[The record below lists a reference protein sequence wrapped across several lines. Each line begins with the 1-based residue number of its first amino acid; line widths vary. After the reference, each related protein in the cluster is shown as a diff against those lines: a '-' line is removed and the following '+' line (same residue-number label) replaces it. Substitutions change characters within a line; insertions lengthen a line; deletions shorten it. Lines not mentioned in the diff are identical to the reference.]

1 MGAGRGWPSSLITL
15 IESFPAYWRPF
26 LKGTFY
32 RFVGDPAVEA
42 DREHMK
48 ARSPLF
54 HVDRI
59 EDPILIVQGAN
70 NPRVTQLETDQMV
83 VALRD
88 RGIPVQ
94 YIVADNEG
102 HGFSNADN
110 RMALYHSM
118 ETFFGECLGGRVQK
132 NVPDAIRTKVAE
144 LTVDVDDVT
153 VAVVEEE
160 GR

>member
-1 MGAGRGWPSSLITL
+1 MATVGSLLRLRNADTSSWSSTRSDSASEAGYVNRGSGVERDAWDGHTL
-15 IESFPAYWRPF
+15 
-26 LKGTFY
+26 GTL
-32 RFVGDPAVEA
+32 P
-42 DREHMK
+42 
-48 ARSPLF
+48 
-54 HVDRI
+54 
-59 EDPILIVQGAN
+59 
-70 NPRVTQLETDQMV
+70 
-83 VALRD
+83 
-88 RGIPVQ
+88 